1 MSKTWK
7 DLPKDVSGYKPFRKR
22 KKPVS
27 NKSKE
32 VAEAEML
39 RALRTT
45 DLSDLEIAEVLKW
58 FNETCD
64 NEYEAVRFRDPW
76 NA

>member
-22 KKPVS
+22 KKLVS
-27 NKSKE
+27 DKLKNTE
-32 VAEAEML
+32 
-39 RALRTT
+39 T
-45 DLSDLEIAEVLKW
+45 EVLKW
-58 FNETCD
+58 FNETCE